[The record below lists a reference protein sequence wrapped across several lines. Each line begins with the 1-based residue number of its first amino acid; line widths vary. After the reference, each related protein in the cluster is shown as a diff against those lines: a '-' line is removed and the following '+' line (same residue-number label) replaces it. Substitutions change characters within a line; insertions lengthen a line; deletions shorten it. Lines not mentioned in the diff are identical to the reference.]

1 MKRWLL
7 DSRFQYSLERRD
19 AGNLPLFPHL
29 IDHVLNMRV
38 MFFFQ
43 MIEAP
48 LLGDKLLDRNAPLA
62 RLARVPGVKDV
73 AVHDLVERIDAAFD
87 SQLAKLV

>member
-1 MKRWLL
+1 
-7 DSRFQYSLERRD
+7 
-19 AGNLPLFPHL
+19 
-29 IDHVLNMRV
+29 

-62 RLARVPGVKDV
+62 ALARSK
-73 AVHDLVERIDAAFD
+73 ATLRDATRKI
-87 SQLAKLV
+87 QR